1 MRGRLTLL
9 LLVTLLIFPAAALA
23 DGHKADYFAGGSG
36 GTGGSK
42 LGGVAQSL
50 VFAFGRER
58 CPWLGLTAADASV
71 QFGGENGKHL
81 TQLTLQWGA
90 RVTLTSLKKPDP
102 KTPDTQVKVF
112 VQGAGGFAYTNDGTD
127 QSGSN
132 GVGSFGGGI
141 QWFAEKGP
149 HPDGSNEERYGGL
162 GLQAQADYIF
172 RADRDGY
179 WRVAGGVV
187 YRFLHPKKK

>member
-1 MRGRLTLL
+1 MRGRLTVLL
-9 LLVTLLIFPAAALA
+9 LLTLLIVVCPASAFA

-50 VFAFGRER
+50 VFAFGRNR
-58 CPWLGLTAADASV
+58 VPWLGITAADASM
-71 QFGGENGKHL
+71 QFGEENGRDL
-81 TQLTLQWGA
+81 MQLTLQFGA
-90 RVTLTSLKKPDP
+90 RVTLTSLKKPN
-102 KTPDTQVKVF
+102 PDTQVKVF

-141 QWFAEKGP
+141 QWFAEKHD
-149 HPDGSNEERYGGL
+149 HPDGGEKRYGGL
-162 GLQAQADYIF
+162 GLQAQADYIW

-187 YRFLHPKKK
+187 YRFLHPKTK